1 MFAIERFR
9 RLPLAM
15 ILGLALMAIGG
26 VLDVAI
32 HLAQVDH
39 HVQAGFASEHAAHVV
54 GIAGMTLVLAGVVTH
69 GVRHTTRRR
78 RAANQGGPDSHAHR

>member
-1 MFAIERFR
+1 MFAIERIR

-15 ILGLALMAIGG
+15 ILGLLLMAVGG
-26 VLDVAI
+26 AMDVAI

-39 HVQAGFASEHAAHVV
+39 PVHAGFASEHAAHVV

-78 RAANQGGPDSHAHR
+78 RAASPRRP

>member
-1 MFAIERFR
+1 MFAIERIR

-15 ILGLALMAIGG
+15 ILGLVLMGIGG
-26 VLDVAI
+26 LMDVAI

-39 HVQAGFASEHAAHVV
+39 HAHESFASEHAAHVV

-78 RAANQGGPDSHAHR
+78 RAASQGGPDSHAHR